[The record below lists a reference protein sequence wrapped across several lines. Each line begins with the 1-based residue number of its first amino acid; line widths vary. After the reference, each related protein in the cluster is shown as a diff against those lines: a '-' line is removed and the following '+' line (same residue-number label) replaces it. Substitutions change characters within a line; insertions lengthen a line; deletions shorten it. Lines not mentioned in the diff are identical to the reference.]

1 MTRYRTRREAARY
14 LREERGVPIA
24 WSTLQKLASTGGGPP
39 YQLFGN
45 RAVYTDDNLD
55 AWAEAKL
62 TPLRNSTSEAEQS
75 ASGEVSHATA
85 AGDA

>member
-1 MTRYRTRREAARY
+1 MRRYRTRREAAKY
-14 LREERGVPIA
+14 LTEERGCPTA
-24 WSTLQKLASTGGGPP
+24 CGTLQKLASTGGGPP

-62 TPLRNSTSEAEQS
+62 TPLRNSTSEAEQA
-75 ASGEVSHATA
+75 ASGEVSNATA
-85 AGDA
+85 R